1 MPHAFVNFTEK
12 IMDME
17 KNTNFSKE
25 KHRVK
30 TGVYAKIAAPVIIR
44 NSHGRAIELAI
55 FMLRDQ
61 LNNMG
66 LTLLL

>member
-1 MPHAFVNFTEK
+1 MPLSTLLKNYGYG
-12 IMDME
+12 
-17 KNTNFSKE
+17 KNTDFSKE

-30 TGVYAKIAAPVIIR
+30 TGVYAEISVPVVIR
-44 NSHGRAIELAI
+44 NSQGRAIELGI
-55 FMLRDQ
+55 FMLCDQ